1 MHREL
6 IHGYSL
12 PALEVCEVKYRS
24 VVGILTGLP
33 WAFGTMAWGGVASQ
47 VRDWRW
53 LQLYVTLPFILVVP
67 LLLWVVFA
75 AGTNDT
81 RVCNVLGLGC
91 NDSLSMSACVIV
103 AQCYRTFFY
112 SISQTPNTL
121 AYTQTCLPSMQTL
134 SESVE
139 TPFRLVSVC
148 HSLDT
153 LLYIFHIYSMQFQI
167 DILIFINY
175 ESHQDFFYTK
185 IYWKGA

>member
-33 WAFGTMAWGGVASQ
+33 WAFGTMAWGCVASQ

-103 AQCYRTFFY
+103 AQCIELFFTASPKPLILWHILKHACPLCRRYRNLLKHL
-112 SISQTPNTL
+112 SGL
-121 AYTQTCLPSMQTL
+121 CLYATA
-134 SESVE
+134 
-139 TPFRLVSVC
+139 
-148 HSLDT
+148 
-153 LLYIFHIYSMQFQI
+153 
-167 DILIFINY
+167 LIHF
-175 ESHQDFFYTK
+175 
-185 IYWKGA
+185 